1 VAAFQRAWAAQDIPA
16 LVDLLDPE
24 ATIVTDSGGLAN
36 AARRPISGGPR
47 LARYLAALAGKG
59 RELGLVVVET
69 TVNGRPGLAGHIG
82 GETVV
87 VLAFGVEGD
96 RIRNLW
102 AVVNP
107 EKLLPWNSSEPAG
120 PT

>member
-1 VAAFQRAWAAQDIPA
+1 MA
-16 LVDLLDPE
+16 E
-24 ATIVTDSGGLAN
+24 ATVVADSGGLAN
-36 AARRPISGGPR
+36 VARRPITGGRR
-47 LARYLAALAGKG
+47 LARYLAELARKG
-59 RELGLVVVET
+59 RELGLLVVET
-69 TVNGRPGLAGHIG
+69 TVNGRPGLAGHMG
-82 GETVV
+82 GETIM

-107 EKLLPWNSSEPAG
+107 EKLLPWNTSEPAE